1 MEEKKT
7 YKKWSN
13 KGKTLNPESLTV
25 NQGRPEPRQRRL
37 ASLMSEDAKATASIH
52 ELSCDFASI
61 KLYRLKNNLFIEL
74 KYY

>member
-1 MEEKKT
+1 MEEKK
-7 YKKWSN
+7 YSKKWSG
-13 KGKTLNPESLTV
+13 KGKTTV
-25 NQGRPEPRQRRL
+25 NREPRTVNRGRL